1 MEHVEKPTGARNV
14 MAAAVA
20 VLVLS
25 AAAASGGLTGSAS
38 GGNVI
43 SLAGRWDFA
52 LGEPV
57 TCTDTIDLPSTT
69 DIARKGDGRIGGKDV
84 EEISPERDDAAIT
97 SKFTRHPTR
106 RFPYVGKATYERDID
121 IPSAWTGR
129 RIELFLERT
138 KFVDV
143 MLDGKRIGRCETLA
157 APATVEFP
165 RGMASGRHRLRLV
178 VDNGLKGRP
187 LSGHQISDDTQTNW
201 NGVMGRLELRSFGT
215 ISMPQVKVFPS
226 AAEGKVTAK
235 VVVRNDG
242 VEAAKLGVEIGVAV
256 TGKMPVAPVAGET
269 PATPITGET
278 PIVQVIGVSSERR
291 AAYAKKVYP
300 KAKLLPIRGSIDSRI
315 QQLREGRYDAVLMA
329 LAGITRLYGGTPPG
343 VELIPIPIE
352 ELTPPDAQGYLA
364 VVFRAGDAR
373 LMAMRAHFVK
383 AVRFVSAG
391 VGDAGLCTVQG
402 MRDLECA
409 DVVLHDA
416 LFDLSLLGQ
425 KTEDRGQ
432 RIDAGKRCGAHTMK
446 QAEITRL
453 ICDEARKGRRVVRL
467 KGGDAGLFGRLAEET
482 DALTALQIPFVVR
495 PGVSALVAATTGTG
509 LLLTRRGE
517 SRGFTAYTPRSTG
530 TETPQVAFMATRMA
544 SEEAR
549 RLVREGWPRTT
560 PCAFVFD
567 AAGPR
572 EEVRTATLGTVR
584 TILPAKEEDRPG
596 LFIVGRVVAHDG
608 WPRLGP
614 LGGRR
619 VLVTCS
625 DAVQA
630 RAMTAVEDL
639 GGRPVRWPLIELCST
654 RTFGKEMADYDAIV
668 LTSPSAVRIFF
679 ANCTCDL
686 RRLGAFYTCGAG
698 TDAELRRHGI
708 ASDVVPASD
717 FSAAGLIAE
726 IKKLDLHGKRVLRLR
741 SAKAG
746 ADVARALRRA
756 GAKVD
761 DVVLY
766 DNEFCAPADKLPPF
780 DDVFFASASA
790 VESFLAQYGAAK
802 LRGKGIY
809 VMGAPTRAA
818 IPPAMRPRAQVF
830 FLDGGTVKR

>member
-1 MEHVEKPTGARNV
+1 MKKAVFTVGAR
-14 MAAAVA
+14 
-20 VLVLS
+20 
-25 AAAASGGLTGSAS
+25 GSALS
-38 GGNVI
+38 RAQT
-43 SLAGRWDFA
+43 AGALDFLRARFPGTDYRVVPVETPGDRDLTTPIEKSAPDFFTRDLDDAVREGRIDFA
-52 LGEPV
+52 V
-57 TCTDTIDLPSTT
+57 HSAKDLPPR
-69 DIARKGDGRIGGKDV
+69 IADDLDWFWLPNRADPRDAWVMREG
-84 EEISPERDDAAIT
+84 ER
-97 SKFTRHPTR
+97 
-106 RFPYVGKATYERDID
+106 
-121 IPSAWTGR
+121 
-129 RIELFLERT
+129 
-138 KFVDV
+138 
-143 MLDGKRIGRCETLA
+143 
-157 APATVEFP
+157 P
-165 RGMASGRHRLRLV
+165 REP
-178 VDNGLKGRP
+178 K
-187 LSGHQISDDTQTNW
+187 
-201 NGVMGRLELRSFGT
+201 
-215 ISMPQVKVFPS
+215 
-226 AAEGKVTAK
+226 
-235 VVVRNDG
+235 
-242 VEAAKLGVEIGVAV
+242 
-256 TGKMPVAPVAGET
+256 
-269 PATPITGET
+269 
-278 PIVQVIGVSSERR
+278 IGVSSERR

-315 QQLREGRYDAVLMA
+315 QQLRDGRYDAVLMA

-343 VELIPIPIE
+343 VELIPIPFE
-352 ELTPPDAQGYLA
+352 ELTPPEAQGYLA
-364 VVFRAGDAR
+364 VVFRVGDAR

-391 VGDAGLCTVQG
+391 VGDAGLCTVRG
-402 MRDLECA
+402 LRDLEEA

-416 LFDLSLLGQ
+416 LFDLSLVGQ
-425 KTEDRGQ
+425 RTKDKGQ
-432 RIDAGKRCGAHTMK
+432 RIDVGKRCGAHSMQ

-549 RLVREGWPRTT
+549 RLVREGWAKTT

-584 TILPAKEEDRPG
+584 KILPAKEEDRPG
-596 LFIVGRVVAHDG
+596 LFIVGRVAAHGG
-608 WPRLGP
+608 WPHLGP
-614 LGGRR
+614 LAGRR

-625 DAVQA
+625 DAVQE
-630 RAMTAVEDL
+630 RAATAVEDR
-639 GGRPVRWPLIELCST
+639 GGRPISWPLIELRAT
-654 RTFGKEMADYDAIV
+654 RAFDEEVADYDAIV

-679 ANCTCDL
+679 ANCTCDV

-698 TDAELRRHGI
+698 TDAELRRRGI
-708 ASDVVPASD
+708 ASDVLPAAD
-717 FSAAGLIAE
+717 FSAAGLVAE
-726 IKKLDLHGKRVLRLR
+726 IKKLDLRGKRVLRLR

-756 GAKVD
+756 GAEVD

-766 DNEFCAPADKLPPF
+766 ANEACAPDGALPPF

-790 VESFLAQYGAAK
+790 VKSFLARYGAKA
-802 LRGKGIY
+802 LRGKGVL
-809 VMGAPTRAA
+809 VMGGPTRAA
-818 IPPAMRPRAQVF
+818 LPKSFSAKARIFDIISATIS
-830 FLDGGTVKR
+830 GTVPANNKEKR

>member
-1 MEHVEKPTGARNV
+1 MKKERFTVGAR
-14 MAAAVA
+14 
-20 VLVLS
+20 
-25 AAAASGGLTGSAS
+25 GSALS
-38 GGNVI
+38 RAQT
-43 SLAGRWDFA
+43 AGALDF
-52 LGEPV
+52 LRVRFPGTDYRVV
-57 TCTDTIDLPSTT
+57 TVDTPGDRDLTT
-69 DIARKGDGRIGGKDV
+69 PIEKSAPDFFTRDLDEAVRDGRIDFAVHSAKDLPPK
-84 EEISPERDDAAIT
+84 IADDLDWFWLPERAD
-97 SKFTRHPTR
+97 P
-106 RFPYVGKATYERDID
+106 RDC
-121 IPSAWTGR
+121 W
-129 RIELFLERT
+129 
-138 KFVDV
+138 
-143 MLDGKRIGRCETLA
+143 
-157 APATVEFP
+157 
-165 RGMASGRHRLRLV
+165 
-178 VDNGLKGRP
+178 
-187 LSGHQISDDTQTNW
+187 
-201 NGVMGRLELRSFGT
+201 
-215 ISMPQVKVFPS
+215 
-226 AAEGKVTAK
+226 
-235 VVVRNDG
+235 VVRTS
-242 VEAAKLGVEIGVAV
+242 A
-256 TGKMPVAPVAGET
+256 TGGTPVVPVSGARGARALPARIPHAG
-269 PATPITGET
+269 AFR
-278 PIVQVIGVSSERR
+278 IGVSSERR

-315 QQLREGRYDAVLMA
+315 QQLRDGRYDAVLMA

-343 VELIPIPIE
+343 VELVPIPLE
-352 ELTPPDAQGYLA
+352 ELTPPEAQGYLA

-409 DVVLHDA
+409 DVVLADE
-416 LFDLSLLGQ
+416 LLG
-425 KTEDRGQ
+425 KGLVRGS
-432 RIDAGKRCGAHTMK
+432 RATGETPVVPVAGETPATPITGKMPVVPVGKRCGAHSMK
-446 QAEITRL
+446 QAEITQL

-544 SEEAR
+544 SDEAR
-549 RLVREGWPRTT
+549 HLVREGWPRTT

-584 TILPAKEEDRPG
+584 KILPAKEEDRPG
-596 LFIVGRVVAHDG
+596 LFVVGRAAASS
-608 WPRLGP
+608 WPRLGA
-614 LGGRR
+614 LAGRR

-639 GGRPVRWPLIELCST
+639 GGRPVRWPLIELCAT
-654 RTFGKEMADYDAIV
+654 RTFGEDVADYDAIV
-668 LTSPSAVRIFF
+668 LTSPSSVRIFF
-679 ANCTCDL
+679 ANCTCDM

-708 ASDVVPASD
+708 ASDVVPATD

-746 ADVARALRRA
+746 TDVARALRRA

-766 DNEFCAPADKLPPF
+766 ENRACAPEGVLPPF

-790 VESFLAQYGAAK
+790 VESFFARYGAKA
-802 LRGKGIY
+802 LRGKGVL
-809 VMGAPTRAA
+809 VMGGPTRAA
-818 IPPAMRPRAQVF
+818 LPKSFSAKARIFDILTPNIS
-830 FLDGGTVKR
+830 GTVPVNNKEK

>member
-1 MEHVEKPTGARNV
+1 MKTERFTVGAR
-14 MAAAVA
+14 
-20 VLVLS
+20 
-25 AAAASGGLTGSAS
+25 GSALS
-38 GGNVI
+38 RAQT
-43 SLAGRWDFA
+43 AGALDFLRARFPGTDYRVVTVETPGDRDLVTPIEKSAPDFFTRDLDEAVREGRVDFA
-52 LGEPV
+52 V
-57 TCTDTIDLPSTT
+57 HSAKDLPPK
-69 DIARKGDGRIGGKDV
+69 IADDLDWFWL
-84 EEISPERDDAAIT
+84 PERAD
-97 SKFTRHPTR
+97 P
-106 RFPYVGKATYERDID
+106 RDCWVT
-121 IPSAWTGR
+121 PPGR
-129 RIELFLERT
+129 RLSQLEPPP
-138 KFVDV
+138 
-143 MLDGKRIGRCETLA
+143 GRRLSQLGG
-157 APATVEFP
+157 
-165 RGMASGRHRLRLV
+165 RGLRV
-178 VDNGLKGRP
+178 
-187 LSGHQISDDTQTNW
+187 
-201 NGVMGRLELRSFGT
+201 
-215 ISMPQVKVFPS
+215 
-226 AAEGKVTAK
+226 
-235 VVVRNDG
+235 
-242 VEAAKLGVEIGVAV
+242 
-256 TGKMPVAPVAGET
+256 
-269 PATPITGET
+269 
-278 PIVQVIGVSSERR
+278 GVSSERR

-315 QQLREGRYDAVLMA
+315 QQLRDGRYDAVLMA

-352 ELTPPDAQGYLA
+352 ELTPPEAQGYLA

-373 LMAMRAHFVK
+373 LMAMRAQFVK

-416 LFDLSLLGQ
+416 LFDLSLLEQ
-425 KTEDRGQ
+425 KTADRGQ
-432 RIDAGKRCGAHTMK
+432 RIDVGKRCGAHTMK
-446 QAEITRL
+446 QVEITQL
-453 ICDEARKGRRVVRL
+453 ICDETRKGRRVVRL

-544 SEEAR
+544 SDEAR

-567 AAGPR
+567 AAGSR

-584 TILPAKEEDRPG
+584 KILPAKEEDRPG
-596 LFIVGRVVAHDG
+596 LFIVGRAAAHGG

-639 GGRPVRWPLIELCST
+639 GGRPVRWPLIELCAT
-654 RTFGKEMADYDAIV
+654 RTFGEEVSDYDAIV

-679 ANCTCDL
+679 ANCTCDM

-746 ADVARALRRA
+746 AGVARALRRA

-766 DNEFCAPADKLPPF
+766 ENRACAPEGVLPPF

-790 VESFLAQYGAAK
+790 VESFLARYGARA
-802 LRGKGIY
+802 LRGKGVL
-809 VMGAPTRAA
+809 VMGGPTRAA
-818 IPPAMRPRAQVF
+818 LPKSFSAKARIFDIMTATIS
-830 FLDGGTVKR
+830 GTVPVKHKEKR

>member
-1 MEHVEKPTGARNV
+1 MRKTMFTVGAR
-14 MAAAVA
+14 
-20 VLVLS
+20 
-25 AAAASGGLTGSAS
+25 GSALS
-38 GGNVI
+38 RAQTAGALDFLRARFPGTDYGVI
-43 SLAGRWDFA
+43 TVETPGDRDLVTPIEKSAPDFFTRDLDDDVRAGCVDFA
-52 LGEPV
+52 
-57 TCTDTIDLPSTT
+57 IHSAKDLPPR
-69 DIARKGDGRIGGKDV
+69 IAEDLDW
-84 EEISPERDDAAIT
+84 
-97 SKFTRHPTR
+97 FWLPTR
-106 RFPYVGKATYERDID
+106 ADPRDCWVVPVGGRAGAR
-121 IPSAWTGR
+121 PSR
-129 RIELFLERT
+129 
-138 KFVDV
+138 
-143 MLDGKRIGRCETLA
+143 
-157 APATVEFP
+157 
-165 RGMASGRHRLRLV
+165 
-178 VDNGLKGRP
+178 
-187 LSGHQISDDTQTNW
+187 
-201 NGVMGRLELRSFGT
+201 
-215 ISMPQVKVFPS
+215 
-226 AAEGKVTAK
+226 
-235 VVVRNDG
+235 
-242 VEAAKLGVEIGVAV
+242 
-256 TGKMPVAPVAGET
+256 
-269 PATPITGET
+269 
-278 PIVQVIGVSSERR
+278 IGVSSERR
-291 AAYAKKVYP
+291 AAYAKKMYP

-315 QQLREGRYDAVLMA
+315 QQLRDGRYDAVLMA

-343 VELIPIPIE
+343 VELIPIPLE
-352 ELTPPDAQGYLA
+352 ELTPPEAQGYLA

-373 LMAMRAHFVK
+373 LMEMRAHFVK

-391 VGDAGLCTVQG
+391 VGDAGLCTLQG
-402 MRDLECA
+402 RRDLESA
-409 DVVLHDA
+409 DVILAD
-416 LFDLSLLGQ
+416 DLLGSELV
-425 KTEDRGQ
+425 KGLSGRV
-432 RIDAGKRCGAHTMK
+432 ISVGKRCGAHSMQ

-482 DALTALQIPFVVR
+482 DALTALGIPFVVR

-549 RLVREGWPRTT
+549 RLVREGWTKTT

-596 LFIVGRVVAHDG
+596 LFIVGRAARGG
-608 WPRLGP
+608 WPRLGV
-614 LGGRR
+614 LAGRR

-625 DAVQA
+625 DAVQE
-630 RAMTAVEDL
+630 RATMAVEDL
-639 GGRPVRWPLIELCST
+639 GGRPICWPLIKLRATCA
-654 RTFGKEMADYDAIV
+654 FGNEVADYDAIV

-708 ASDVVPASD
+708 ASDVLPPED
-717 FSAAGLIAE
+717 FSAAGLVAE

-746 ADVARALRRA
+746 TDVARALRRA

-766 DNEFCAPADKLPPF
+766 ANEACAP
-780 DDVFFASASA
+780 
-790 VESFLAQYGAAK
+790 EGA
-802 LRGKGIY
+802 
-809 VMGAPTRAA
+809 
-818 IPPAMRPRAQVF
+818 
-830 FLDGGTVKR
+830 

>member
-1 MEHVEKPTGARNV
+1 MKKERFTVGAR
-14 MAAAVA
+14 
-20 VLVLS
+20 
-25 AAAASGGLTGSAS
+25 GSALS
-38 GGNVI
+38 RAQT
-43 SLAGRWDFA
+43 AGALDFLRARFPGTDYRVVTVETPGDRDLTTPIEKSAPDFFTRDLDEAVRDGRVDFA
-52 LGEPV
+52 V
-57 TCTDTIDLPSTT
+57 HSAKDLPPK
-69 DIARKGDGRIGGKDV
+69 IADDLDWFWLPERADPRDCWVTPPGRRLSQLEPPPGRRLSQLDGRG
-84 EEISPERDDAAIT
+84 
-97 SKFTRHPTR
+97 
-106 RFPYVGKATYERDID
+106 
-121 IPSAWTGR
+121 
-129 RIELFLERT
+129 
-138 KFVDV
+138 
-143 MLDGKRIGRCETLA
+143 
-157 APATVEFP
+157 
-165 RGMASGRHRLRLV
+165 LR
-178 VDNGLKGRP
+178 
-187 LSGHQISDDTQTNW
+187 
-201 NGVMGRLELRSFGT
+201 
-215 ISMPQVKVFPS
+215 
-226 AAEGKVTAK
+226 
-235 VVVRNDG
+235 
-242 VEAAKLGVEIGVAV
+242 
-256 TGKMPVAPVAGET
+256 
-269 PATPITGET
+269 
-278 PIVQVIGVSSERR
+278 IGVSSERR
-291 AAYAKKVYP
+291 AAYAKKAYP

-352 ELTPPDAQGYLA
+352 ELTPPEAQGYLA
-364 VVFRAGDAR
+364 VVFRVGDAR

-425 KTEDRGQ
+425 KTADRGQ
-432 RIDAGKRCGAHTMK
+432 RIDVGKRCGAHSMK

-453 ICDEARKGRRVVRL
+453 ICDEVRKGRRVVRL

-530 TETPQVAFMATRMA
+530 TETPKVAFMATRMA
-544 SEEAR
+544 SDEAR

-584 TILPAKEEDRPG
+584 KILPAKEEDRPG
-596 LFIVGRVVAHDG
+596 IFIAGRVAAGG

-625 DAVQA
+625 DAVQE
-630 RAMTAVEDL
+630 RAVVAVEDL
-639 GGRPVRWPLIELCST
+639 GGRPIRWPLIELCAT
-654 RTFGKEMADYDAIV
+654 RTFGEEVSGYDAIV

-686 RRLGAFYTCGAG
+686 RRFGAFYTCGAG
-698 TDAELRRHGI
+698 TDAELRRHGV

-726 IKKLDLHGKRVLRLR
+726 IKKLDLRGKRVLRLR
-741 SAKAG
+741 SVKAG
-746 ADVARALRRA
+746 SDVARALRRA

-766 DNEFCAPADKLPPF
+766 ENRACAPEGVLPPF

-790 VESFLAQYGAAK
+790 VESFLARYGARA
-802 LRGKGIY
+802 LRGKGVL
-809 VMGAPTRAA
+809 VMGGPTRAA
-818 IPPAMRPRAQVF
+818 LPKSFSAKARIFDILTPNIS
-830 FLDGGTVKR
+830 GTVPVNNKEKR